1 MRQLIG
7 SLIVLSLCGVA
18 FSQNSPGNYAEQF
31 APRLVTPTASPDAL
45 PTPSLTLNTPSLA
58 TGASSASVNS
68 ASVSIITGSSVHFN
82 QPVWYAPGVQLTAP
96 ADESSATSTEP
107 TSQSANQSANAGLRR
122 FDWGAAT
129 FQSNYGAAQLV
140 AAAPRAKAGRT
151 YANADVARVND
162 RNGLVRYKG
171 KTEQMN

>member
-58 TGASSASVNS
+58 TGASSASVS
-68 ASVSIITGSSVHFN
+68 SSSVPFN